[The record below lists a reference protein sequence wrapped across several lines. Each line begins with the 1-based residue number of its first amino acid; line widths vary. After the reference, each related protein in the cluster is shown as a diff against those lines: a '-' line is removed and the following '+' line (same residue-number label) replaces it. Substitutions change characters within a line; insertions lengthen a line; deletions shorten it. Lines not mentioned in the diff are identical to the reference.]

1 MIIGWLTK
9 ADKELFYII
18 NQQLNWL
25 PINNIMLILRQPFTW
40 IPAYLFFLLFFFT
53 NCRRY
58 IVPIVLLSMLTF
70 ALTDFTSA
78 TILKPFIGRLR
89 PCHDPS
95 IPFIINNPAGCG
107 GLFSM
112 PSSHASNHF
121 GLSTLWFLII
131 RHTLSRNWYWLF
143 LWAFIIGYSQ
153 VYVGVHFPGDILT
166 GALLGISVGAL
177 VFLYFKKW
185 IASIDKN
192 PLQNINA

>member
-1 MIIGWLTK
+1 MWLTR
-9 ADKELFYII
+9 ADRELFYII
-18 NQQLNWL
+18 NQQWNYVPLT
-25 PINNIMLILRQPFTW
+25 NIMLLLRQPFTW

-78 TILKPFIGRLR
+78 TILKPIIGRLR

-95 IPFIINNPAGCG
+95 IQFIINNPAGCG

-131 RHTLSRNWYWLF
+131 RHTLNRNWYWLF
-143 LWAFIIGYSQ
+143 LWALIIGYSQ
-153 VYVGVHFPGDILT
+153 VYVGVHFPGDILA
-166 GALLGISVGAL
+166 GAFLGISVGSL

-185 IASIDKN
+185 IASIDSN
-192 PLQNINA
+192 PIQNIAA